1 MSSPSGVCADQS
13 TFNNALS
20 TGLDA
25 YTNSKEPKKGVMIA
39 VSVIWILF
47 LIVAV
52 VIALHA
58 PVPDHSHRIYHLF
71 FALLAP
77 PIYVIA
83 YLFGMM
89 SESKM

>member
-1 MSSPSGVCADQS
+1 MSGVCADQV

-20 TGLDA
+20 NGLDA
-25 YTNSKEPKKGVMIA
+25 YSTSKQPKKGVMIA
-39 VSVIWILF
+39 VSVIWLVF
-47 LIVAV
+47 LVAAV
-52 VIALHA
+52 VIALQ
-58 PVPDHSHRIYHLF
+58 VDVSDHSHRIYHLF

-89 SESKM
+89 ASPKM

>member
-1 MSSPSGVCADQS
+1 MANPFGVCSDQL

-25 YTNSKEPKKGVMIA
+25 YTDSKQPKKGIIIA
-39 VSVIWILF
+39 VSVTWAVL
-47 LIVAV
+47 LVVAV
-52 VIALHA
+52 IIALHA
-58 PVPDHSHRIYHLF
+58 DVPDHSHRVYHLF

-89 SESKM
+89 GQKM